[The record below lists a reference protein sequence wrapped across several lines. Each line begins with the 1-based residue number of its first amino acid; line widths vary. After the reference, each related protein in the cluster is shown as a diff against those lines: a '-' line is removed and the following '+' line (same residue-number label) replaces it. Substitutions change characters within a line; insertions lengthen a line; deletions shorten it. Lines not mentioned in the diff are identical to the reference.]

1 MKAFI
6 IRLLRLILGLFLFAL
21 GIVLCMNA
29 QVGYAPWEVFHAGLA
44 QALGMKIGMVVIL
57 SGFGFAMVGI
67 IFGEKIGIGTLL
79 NVLLIG
85 TFMDILIAINRLPVM
100 DHFLLGLLML
110 VLGLF
115 IIALGS
121 YFYIGSGFGAGPR
134 DNLMVVIRKKTN
146 LPIGICRGMIEL
158 TAFMIGWRLGGMFG
172 IGTILSATGIGYCI
186 QTTFKVLRFDPAK
199 IKHETFYDTYQF
211 IFKGKIKAELE
222 TVTEI
227 T

>member
-1 MKAFI
+1 MKAFV

-29 QVGYAPWEVFHAGLA
+29 QVGYAPWEVFHAGIA

-85 TFMDILIAINRLPVM
+85 TFMDLLIAVNILPVM
-100 DHFLLGLLML
+100 EHFLLGLLML

-146 LPIGICRGMIEL
+146 LPIGICRGMVEVI
-158 TAFMIGWRLGGMFG
+158 AFMIGWRLGGLFG
-172 IGTILSATGIGYCI
+172 VGTILSATGIGYCI
-186 QTTFKVLRFDPAK
+186 QTTFKLLKFDPAK

>member
-1 MKAFI
+1 MKVFI
-6 IRLLRLILGLFLFAL
+6 VRLLRLILGLFLFAL

-29 QVGYAPWEVFHAGLA
+29 QVGYAPWEVFHAGIA
-44 QALGMKIGMVVIL
+44 QALGMKIGMVVIV
-57 SGFGFAMVGI
+57 SGFGFALIGI

-85 TFMDILIAINRLPVM
+85 TFMDVLIAADILPVM
-100 DHFLLGLLML
+100 EHFILGLLML

-134 DNLMVVIRKKTN
+134 DNLMVVLRKKTN
-146 LPIGICRGMIEL
+146 LPIGICRGMVEL
-158 TAFMIGWRLGGMFG
+158 TAFIIGWRLGGMFG

-186 QTTFKVLRFDPAK
+186 QTTFKILKFDPAR
-199 IKHETFYDTYQF
+199 IKHETFYETYQF
-211 IFKGKIKAELE
+211 FFKGKVKADLE
-222 TVTEI
+222 SVTE
-227 T
+227 TS

>member
-1 MKAFI
+1 MKVFLV
-6 IRLLRLILGLFLFAL
+6 RLLRLILGLFLFAL

-29 QVGYAPWEVFHAGLA
+29 QVGYAPWEVFHAGIA
-44 QALGMKIGMVVIL
+44 QALGMKIGMVVIV
-57 SGFGFAMVGI
+57 SGFGFALIGI

-85 TFMDILIAINRLPVM
+85 TFMDILIAVNILPVM
-100 DHFLLGLLML
+100 EHFLLGLLML

-134 DNLMVVIRKKTN
+134 DNLMVVIRKRTN
-146 LPIGICRGMIEL
+146 LPIGICRGMVEL
-158 TAFMIGWRLGGMFG
+158 TAFIIGWRLGGMFG
-172 IGTILSATGIGYCI
+172 VGTILSATGIGYCI
-186 QTTFKVLRFDPAK
+186 QTTFKILKFDPAR

-211 IFKGKIKAELE
+211 IFRDKMKVELE
-222 TVTEI
+222 SATE
-227 T
+227 TG